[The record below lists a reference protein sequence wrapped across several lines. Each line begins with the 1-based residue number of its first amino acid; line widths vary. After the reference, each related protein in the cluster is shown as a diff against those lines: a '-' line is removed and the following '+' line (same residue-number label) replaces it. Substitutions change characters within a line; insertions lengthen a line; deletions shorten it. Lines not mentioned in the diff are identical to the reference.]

1 MRFCSRRSVA
11 RHNDKQ
17 IPGTQLILLF
27 NAAQSFTQHSFA
39 AIPHNRTAVLFG
51 NGQTDAVDKLFLG
64 ILFPEARGA
73 VVYKHIDD
81 NRRGYEFL
89 PSGVDL

>member
-11 RHNDKQ
+11 RHKDNQ
-17 IPGTQLILLF
+17 VPGPQLILRF
-27 NAAQSFTQHSFA
+27 NAAQSFTQHSLA
-39 AIPHNRTAVLFG
+39 AIPHNGAAVLFG
-51 NGQTDAVDKLFLG
+51 NGQSDAVYKFFLG

-81 NRRGYEFL
+81 NRRGYKFL